1 MKIRIAVRGIIVHD
15 GKLFCLRLKP
25 YNRKTREY
33 YWCTPGGGMDNGES
47 ILDALSREM
56 IEETGIEP
64 VIGNLL
70 YIQQFKEKDTRNEQL
85 ELFFHITNSQDYL
98 QIDLSLTTH
107 GEEEIEEFAFVDPTK
122 TQIKPTF
129 LMSEKFENLG
139 TQPTKF
145 FSYF

>member
-1 MKIRIAVRGIIVHD
+1 
-15 GKLFCLRLKP
+15 
-25 YNRKTREY
+25 
-33 YWCTPGGGMDNGES
+33 MDDGES

-70 YIQQFKEKDTRNEQL
+70 YIQQFKEKDTNNEQL

-107 GEEEIEEFAFVDPTK
+107 GEEEIEEFAFVDPTE

-139 TQPTKF
+139 TQTTKI